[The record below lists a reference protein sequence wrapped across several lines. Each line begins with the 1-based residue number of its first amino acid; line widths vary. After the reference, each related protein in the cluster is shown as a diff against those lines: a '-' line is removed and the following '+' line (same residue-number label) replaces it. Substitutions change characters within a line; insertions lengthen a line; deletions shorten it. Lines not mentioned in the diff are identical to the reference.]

1 MTSNPLL
8 QQPFSGIIPPM
19 VTPLLDDNTIDKV
32 GLERL
37 IEHLIQGGVH
47 GIFVLGTTGEAPSL
61 PYSLRRELVKLTC
74 EQVDGRIPIMVGVT
88 DSSPAE
94 SLRLAEFSSEVGAS
108 AAVAAPPY
116 YFGLD
121 QSELVEY
128 YLSLAER
135 LPLPLYLYNM
145 PSHTKIAISIGAVET
160 LSKHPNIIGLKDSS
174 GNAVY
179 FNGVLHA
186 MKEDPSFSLLV
197 GPEEMMASSVLM
209 GGHGGVNGGA
219 NLFPMLYV
227 ELYQAAVD
235 RNHGKVMRLQRKVM
249 EISKRL
255 YGVGKTGSS
264 YLQGLKAGLRVL
276 GICNDHL
283 SSPLRGFEDPEK
295 TQIKEHLRHLQ

>member
-1 MTSNPLL
+1 MTSTPLL

-32 GLERL
+32 GLERV

-61 PYSLRRELVKLTC
+61 FYSLRRELVKLTC

-128 YLSLAER
+128 YWVLEEG
-135 LPLPLYLYNM
+135 LPLLFILTIILF
-145 PSHTKIAISIGAVET
+145 HTKIVIPLE
-160 LSKHPNIIGLKDSS
+160 
-174 GNAVY
+174 
-179 FNGVLHA
+179 
-186 MKEDPSFSLLV
+186 
-197 GPEEMMASSVLM
+197 PEE
-209 GGHGGVNGGA
+209 
-219 NLFPMLYV
+219 
-227 ELYQAAVD
+227 
-235 RNHGKVMRLQRKVM
+235 
-249 EISKRL
+249 
-255 YGVGKTGSS
+255 T
-264 YLQGLKAGLRVL
+264 
-276 GICNDHL
+276 
-283 SSPLRGFEDPEK
+283 
-295 TQIKEHLRHLQ
+295 